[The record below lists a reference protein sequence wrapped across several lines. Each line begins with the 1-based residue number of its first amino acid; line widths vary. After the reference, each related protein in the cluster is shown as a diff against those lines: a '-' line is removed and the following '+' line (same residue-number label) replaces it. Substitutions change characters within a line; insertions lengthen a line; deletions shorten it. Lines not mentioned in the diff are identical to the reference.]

1 MRIFGFEPSAYVDTY
16 RSEQWV
22 HIPEGVTEE
31 FHELLLQ
38 YAREELTDHILG
50 DFAIRGKK
58 EQSLFEFPDSVDYPN
73 ELFDAVAELCGL
85 NRATMTLSERHIQCY
100 EPNAAPEPTAHKDRY
115 PSQVSV
121 GLSIEIPE
129 ESTLVLYPYEHRG
142 VNPFNRSADFTASLQ
157 PDETPEVVL
166 KTAREVEI
174 NDRARDVVMFAGST
188 TWHLR
193 RRAARSLNLYL
204 KFNDFG
210 CDPLGE
216 DAHTTELRTSTL
228 SALAGTNGH
237 ALDALMPTLSRRFD
251 TVSRLYLR
259 SGQEQLLAELF
270 GEPPFGINTLQ
281 FEGLRAIDGR
291 RPLADVVAEL
301 ASKVDESQAR
311 AALLYLAERGAI
323 DLVP

>member
-16 RSEQWV
+16 RSQQWV

-31 FHELLLQ
+31 FHQLLVQ
-38 YAREELTDHILG
+38 YAREELTDHMLG

-73 ELFDAVAELCGL
+73 ELFDVVAELCGL

-100 EPNAAPEPTAHKDRY
+100 EPNAAPEPPAHKDRY

-121 GLSIEIPE
+121 GLSVEIPA

-142 VNPFNRSADFTASLQ
+142 VNPFNRSADFAASLQ
-157 PDETPEVVL
+157 PDELPEVVL

-174 NDRARDVVMFAGST
+174 DDRARDVVMFAGST

-193 RRAARSLNLYL
+193 RRAAGSMNLYL

-216 DAHTTELRTSTL
+216 DAHTAELRSSTL

-237 ALDALMPTLSRRFD
+237 ALDALIPTLSRRFD

-270 GEPPFGINTLQ
+270 GEPAFGINTLQ

-291 RPLADVVAEL
+291 RPLAGIVAEL
-301 ASKVDESQAR
+301 ASKGDESQAR

>member
-228 SALAGTNGH
+228 SALAGTTGH